1 MHTLLLSKP
10 THDEYRDRL
19 LQAAAGE
26 LRFVVSQPG
35 VDLPQQQLDQVDL
48 ALMSLDVIGKSGK
61 TDLSPELQAFTAHLY
76 ASRQLKWLHVPTAGA
91 DRPVF
96 LDMMKRGAR
105 LTSSSGANAEA
116 VAHSAL
122 TGFMV
127 LGRGALTWIGNQRE
141 RRWQPIRGPQSPQ
154 DLRGQTAI
162 VAGQG
167 PIGQA
172 IARLLEAIGLT
183 VLKLR
188 NSPQPGD
195 AQRGTYGYGDIAAL
209 APKADWII
217 LSCPLSD
224 ATRNLVD
231 ARVLAALPPGAKV
244 INVGRGGTLDE
255 AALADAVRSGHIG
268 GAYLDVFVTEPLP
281 GDSPLWDLPNVL
293 LSPHCSGATPGH
305 RLRAIEMFLD
315 NLPRWREGKALVNEV
330 YR

>member
-1 MHTLLLSKP
+1 
-10 THDEYRDRL
+10 
-19 LQAAAGE
+19 
-26 LRFVVSQPG
+26 
-35 VDLPQQQLDQVDL
+35 
-48 ALMSLDVIGKSGK
+48 
-61 TDLSPELQAFTAHLY
+61 
-76 ASRQLKWLHVPTAGA
+76 VPTAGA

-141 RRWQPIRGPQSPQ
+141 HRWQPIRGPQSPH

-167 PIGQA
+167 PIGQT

-188 NSPQPGD
+188 HLPQPRD
-195 AQRGTYGYGDIAAL
+195 AERGIHAYAELAAL
-209 APKADWII
+209 APRADWII
-217 LSCPLSD
+217 LACPLSD

-231 ARVLAALPPGAKV
+231 ARVLAALPRGAKV

-255 AALADAVRSGHIG
+255 SALADAVRAGHVG

-281 GDSPLWDLPNVL
+281 ADSPLWDLPGVL
-293 LSPHCSGATPGH
+293 LSPHCSGTTPGH

-315 NLPRWREGKALVNEV
+315 NLPRWRRGQPLLNEV
-330 YR
+330 SR